1 MSTALATR
9 IAQEHEASAA
19 QRASTPE
26 SANRQRLAIEA
37 LAARG
42 LPTSRDENWKYA
54 GLRSL
59 ERARFA
65 PPSRQHPA
73 PGLAAALPRPLEGYS
88 RHVFVDGHFEAE
100 YSIPSAKTG
109 LVICTSPAAVASPLA
124 AHHDDERFALL
135 NEAFSGDGAYVE
147 AAASGEAHCVEL
159 VFVASADSQSAA
171 SHPRIDIVTTSG
183 ARLSVV
189 ERHLSIGSDANLVNC
204 AVRVHVAEGAR
215 VEHVRVQQAGARST
229 WIDTLLASVARDGD
243 YQLNLINLGGVSAR
257 STLRAVLVGER
268 AQIGLRCAS
277 IASRH
282 QVQDVY
288 AHVEH
293 VAANAVSRQGFRGIS
308 GGRARVAFNSKAV
321 VQDTAR
327 GTDAHQSLRGLIT
340 GAEAEVDVR
349 PQLEIYTDDVRCAH
363 GATTGK
369 LDEVM
374 LFYLL
379 SRGLDQATAQMLLK
393 WAFLE
398 DVVSKVEVA
407 DLRRQIEQAVA
418 GHMGDTA
425 LEELL

>member
-1 MSTALATR
+1 MSTPLATR
-9 IAQEHEASAA
+9 IAQEHETVAARHAS
-19 QRASTPE
+19 SPD
-26 SANRQRLAIEA
+26 SARRQRVAIEA

-54 GLRSL
+54 SLRSL
-59 ERARFA
+59 ERVRFA
-65 PPSRQHPA
+65 PPAHSPA
-73 PGLAAALPRPLEGYS
+73 APELAAALPKPLPGYS

-100 YSIPSAKTG
+100 HSS
-109 LVICTSPAAVASPLA
+109 AAVKPGLAVNTWPGTAASLLRA
-124 AHHDDERFALL
+124 DHDDERFVLL
-135 NEAFSGDGAYVE
+135 NEAFSGDGAYIE
-147 AAASGEAHCVEL
+147 ASACAEAHCVEL
-159 VFVASADSQSAA
+159 VFVASADSQSAS
-171 SHPRIDIVTTSG
+171 SHPRIDVVTTPG

-189 ERHLSIGSDANLVNC
+189 ERHLSVGSDANLANC

-215 VEHVRVQQAGARST
+215 VDHVRVQQAGVRSA
-229 WIDTLLASVARDGD
+229 WIDTLIATVARDGD
-243 YQLNLINLGGVSAR
+243 YQLNLINLGALSAR
-257 STLRAVLVGER
+257 STLRATLTGER
-268 AQIGLRCAS
+268 ARVELRCAS
-277 IASRH
+277 IADRQ

-288 AHVEH
+288 SQVEH
-293 VAANAVSRQGFRGIS
+293 VAANTISRQGFRGIS

-321 VQDTAR
+321 VQETAR

-340 GAEAEVDVR
+340 GGEAEVDLR

-369 LDEVM
+369 LDDAM

-398 DVVSKVEVA
+398 DVVSKVDVPG
-407 DLRRQIEQAVA
+407 LRRQIEHAVA
-418 GHMGDTA
+418 GRMGDTA